1 MSGETRFNEF
11 LQAVQ
16 DWKSSKYLVEVK
28 PPEEASI
35 ALNADFDTI
44 KSWNAETCN
53 MYAFKF
59 LMRII

>member
-35 ALNADFDTI
+35 ALNADF
-44 KSWNAETCN
+44 
-53 MYAFKF
+53 
-59 LMRII
+59 